1 MVESRRVIA
10 IIEDER
16 AIADSVAVRLRA
28 EGFVVEIAEDGPAGV
43 SLVERV
49 SPDLVVLDVM
59 LPGFDGF
66 EVCRRIQKD
75 RHVPVIMLTARD
87 SEVDQVLGL
96 GVGADDYVTKPFSPR
111 ALVARVHAVLRRVA
125 TTETVPAGS
134 SDRLRYGLVE
144 IDPSGRLAFVA
155 DEEVHLTVTEFD
167 LAVWFLR
174 HPGVVFTREELLMKV
189 WGYADGSGERT
200 VDSHIQAVRRKLG
213 SGFIRTAHGVGY
225 GLGPNPVRS
234 THPDGQ

>member
-1 MVESRRVIA
+1 MSKGPDTPKVIA
-10 IIEDER
+10 VIEDER
-16 AIADSVAVRLRA
+16 AIADTVAARLRA
-28 EGFVVEIAEDGPAGV
+28 DGFVVEIAEDGPSGV
-43 SLVERV
+43 ALVERI
-49 SPDLVVLDVM
+49 SPDVVILDVM

-66 EVCRRIQKD
+66 EVCRRIQKE

-111 ALVARVHAVLRRVA
+111 ALVARVHALLRRVSVVEQA
-125 TTETVPAGS
+125 TQQSVNGPAT
-134 SDRLRYGLVE
+134 DRLVYGDVE
-144 IDPSGRLAFVA
+144 IDPSGRLSFVA
-155 DEEVHLTVTEFD
+155 REPVHLTVTEFD

-174 HPGVVFTREELLMKV
+174 HPGVIFTREELLMKV
-189 WGYADGSGERT
+189 WGYPDGSGERT

-225 GLGPNPVRS
+225 GLGKRP
-234 THPDGQ
+234 

>member
-1 MVESRRVIA
+1 MVTTDENRQDSRAVSIGTIA
-10 IIEDER
+10 IIEDEQ
-16 AIADSVAVRLRA
+16 AISDSIAARLRA
-28 EGFVVEIAEDGPAGV
+28 EGFAVEVAEDGPSGV
-43 SLVERV
+43 DLVNRIA
-49 SPDLVVLDVM
+49 PDLVILDVM

-66 EVCRRIQKD
+66 EVCRRIQKE

-111 ALVARVHAVLRRVA
+111 ALVARVHAVLRRA
-125 TTETVPAGS
+125 TTNDSAATPERYRHGS
-134 SDRLRYGLVE
+134 IE
-144 IDPSGRLAFVA
+144 IDPSGRLACV
-155 DEEVHLTVTEFD
+155 DGETVHLTVTEFD

-174 HPGVVFTREELLMKV
+174 YPNVIFTREELLMKV

-225 GLGPNPVRS
+225 GLGAR
-234 THPDGQ
+234 